1 MQVPA
6 YNKESVPSMYHQLGK
21 AAPSEEVV
29 SLRTAVD
36 AALAAHAPALT
47 IGVDSVASL
56 DAAVLGGLI
65 AGLRRL
71 RDIGSTVRLHAT
83 RPDLLRTL
91 EVTGLDRV
99 FDVSATAPKAEPE
112 DAPPAAPPKARRI
125 VAAMLG
131 LLTALATTTMPGF
144 AQGTELTPE
153 QIVSKLAERNPSL
166 SSFQAHV
173 DVRLHTGIPF
183 LNPTLEGTTYFKRPS
198 NYEVVFTKVPPYAKG
213 IDKLYSDIGDPSAW
227 EKRFTM
233 ALAGDTFINGRRDLV
248 LRLVQRVRGMIDHE
262 DVAIDPQSW
271 TIDKMTY
278 YYYNGGTISLSQTFR
293 YEGEYSVLSDQHA
306 DVALPHVPRVV
317 GTAHYS
323 AYHMNVAIDES
334 VFTAKATKE
343 LGTK

>member
-1 MQVPA
+1 
-6 YNKESVPSMYHQLGK
+6 MYHQLGK
-21 AAPSEEVV
+21 AAPQVEVA
-29 SLRTAVD
+29 SLRAAVD
-36 AALAAHAPALT
+36 AAIAGEAPTLT
-47 IGVDSVASL
+47 VGVDAVTAL

-71 RDIGSTVRLHAT
+71 RDVGATVRLHAT

-99 FDVSATAPKAEPE
+99 FDVSATAPEPE
-112 DAPPAAPPKARRI
+112 PVAAPQEPRAPKARRI
-125 VAAMLG
+125 VAAILG
-131 LLTALATTTMPGF
+131 LLTALATTTMSGF

-153 QIVSKLAERNPSL
+153 QIVTKLIERNPSL

-198 NYEVVFTKVPPYAKG
+198 NYEVVFTKVPSYAKG
-213 IDKLYSDIGDPSAW
+213 LDKLYSDIGDPAAW

-233 ALAGDTFINGRRDLV
+233 SLGGEQIINGRHDTV

-262 DVAIDPQSW
+262 DVAIDPQTW
-271 TIDKMTY
+271 TVDKMTY
-278 YYYNGGTISLSQTFR
+278 YYYNGGVISLTQTFR
-293 YEGEYSVLSDQHA
+293 SEGEYVVLSDQMA
-306 DVALPHVPRVV
+306 DVAVPHVPHVV
-317 GTAHYS
+317 GSAHYS
-323 AYHMNVAIDES
+323 GYHMNVAIDES
-334 VFTAKATKE
+334 VFTAKQTKD

>member
-1 MQVPA
+1 
-6 YNKESVPSMYHQLGK
+6 MYHQLGK

-29 SLRTAVD
+29 SLRAAVD
-36 AALAAHAPALT
+36 AAVAAHTPALT
-47 IGVDSVASL
+47 VGVDAVTSL

-99 FDVSATAPKAEPE
+99 FDVSAIAPKPEPVE
-112 DAPPAAPPKARRI
+112 EEAPPAAQPKARRI

-131 LLTALATTTMPGF
+131 LLTALATTTMSGF
-144 AQGTELTPE
+144 AQGTEPTPE
-153 QIVSKLAERNPSL
+153 QVVTKLVERNPSL
-166 SSFQAHV
+166 ASFQAHV

-213 IDKLYSDIGDPSAW
+213 IDKLYSDIGDPGAW

-233 ALAGDTFINGRRDLV
+233 TLAGDTLVNGRRDIV

-262 DVAIDPQSW
+262 DVAVDPQSW

-278 YYYNGGTISLSQTFR
+278 YYYNGGVISLSQTFR
-293 YEGEYSVLSDQHA
+293 SEGEYVVLSDQHA

-323 AYHMNVAIDES
+323 GYHMNVAIDES